1 MRLAASLWSDIRS
14 HQRFGRLR
22 RSEQYAYLIYIIMLR
37 FIFDPAK
44 EAENLRKHG
53 VPFAD
58 AEGVF
63 YDVLA
68 IHASDPDAQGEERSM
83 AVGLGSAGQLLVVI
97 YTMRGEEVV
106 RLISARGAA
115 RREARAYAG

>member
-1 MRLAASLWSDIRS
+1 
-14 HQRFGRLR
+14 
-22 RSEQYAYLIYIIMLR
+22 MLR
-37 FIFDPAK
+37 FIFDPVK

-63 YDVLA
+63 YDALA
-68 IHASDPDAQGEERSM
+68 LHASDPDAQGEDRSM
-83 AVGLGSAGQLLVVI
+83 AIGLGSAGQILVVI

-106 RLISARGAA
+106 RLISVRGAA

>member
-1 MRLAASLWSDIRS
+1 
-14 HQRFGRLR
+14 
-22 RSEQYAYLIYIIMLR
+22 MLR

-68 IHASDPDAQGEERSM
+68 IHAPASGCKGRRTFDGNRAWQCGATTGGD
-83 AVGLGSAGQLLVVI
+83 LHN
-97 YTMRGEEVV
+97 
-106 RLISARGAA
+106 AR
-115 RREARAYAG
+115 